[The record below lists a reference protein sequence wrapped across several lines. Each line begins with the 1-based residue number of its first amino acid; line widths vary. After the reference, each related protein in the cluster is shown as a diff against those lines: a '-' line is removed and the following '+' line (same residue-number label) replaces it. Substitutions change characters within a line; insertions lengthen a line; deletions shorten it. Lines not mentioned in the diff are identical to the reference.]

1 MLAESPIDVML
12 LAPDLDAAREFYAE
26 CVGLEVLISTD
37 DFLTFACGGDSRL
50 VITGS
55 STGTSEAQTKA
66 SWRVRHIGAE
76 VARLRSRGVRVI
88 DYHEPGLTTE
98 DGIADVGFAL
108 AAWFVDPA
116 GNALGLLEFKD
127 ETLA

>member
-12 LAPDLDAAREFYAE
+12 LATDLDAAREFYAE
-26 CVGLEVLISTD
+26 RLGLGVLISTG

-50 VITGS
+50 VVTRS

-66 SWRVRHIGAE
+66 SWRVRNIAAE
-76 VARLRSRGVRVI
+76 VAQLRSRDVQVI
-88 DYHEPGLTTE
+88 DYDEPGLKTE

-116 GNALGLLEFKD
+116 GNALGLLQFKD
-127 ETLA
+127 ETRA

>member
-12 LAPDLDAAREFYAE
+12 LATDLDAAREFYAE
-26 CVGLEVLISTD
+26 RLGLEVLIATE
-37 DFLTFACGGDSRL
+37 DFLTFDCGGDSRL
-50 VITGS
+50 VITHS
-55 STGTSEAQTKA
+55 STGTSDAQTKA
-66 SWRVRHIGAE
+66 SWRVRRIAAE
-76 VARLRSRGVRVI
+76 VAQLRSRGVHI
-88 DYHEPGLTTE
+88 LDYDDPDLTTE

-116 GNALGLLEFKD
+116 GNTLGLLQLKD

>member
-12 LAPDLDAAREFYAE
+12 LATDLDAAREFYAE
-26 CVGLEVLISTD
+26 RLGLEVLISTG

-50 VITGS
+50 VITRS

-66 SWRVRHIGAE
+66 SWRVRHIDTE
-76 VARLRSRGVRVI
+76 VARLRSRGVQII
-88 DYHEPGLTTE
+88 DYDEPDLTTKN
-98 DGIADVGFAL
+98 GIADVGFAL

-116 GNALGLLEFKD
+116 GNALGLLQFKD
-127 ETLA
+127 QTRA

>member
-12 LAPDLDAAREFYAE
+12 LATDLDAAREFYAE
-26 CVGLEVLISTD
+26 RLGLEVLISTGE
-37 DFLTFACGGDSRL
+37 FLTFACGGDSRL
-50 VITGS
+50 VITRS
-55 STGTSEAQTKA
+55 STGTSDAQTKA
-66 SWRVRHIGAE
+66 SWRVRHIAAE
-76 VARLRSRGVRVI
+76 VARLRSRGVQII
-88 DYHEPGLTTE
+88 DYDEPGLKTE

-116 GNALGLLEFKD
+116 GNALGLLQFKD